1 MASAIRWYEMST
13 RRQMANVGSEV
24 GRAIRWK
31 NKGNARR
38 KVGFC
43 NKAIEFLEITKE
55 DPKNQNRRGELD
67 ACIEELRDY
76 FLGEN
81 EYNTTDDV
89 LIRYYD
95 AFLGR

>member
-1 MASAIRWYEMST
+1 MNE
-13 RRQMANVGSEV
+13 Q
-24 GRAIRWK
+24 
-31 NKGNARR
+31 R

-43 NKAIEFLEITKE
+43 NKASEFLEIIKT
-55 DPKNQNRRGELD
+55 DPKNQNREGELD

-81 EYNTTDDV
+81 MYKTTDDV